1 MKKRPPAA
9 KVKTFLSDNF
19 LASITVA
26 VALFAAIIFDKYS
39 PPHKWHAAIMW
50 STVALFGVLVWGR
63 EKRDSWVF
71 WMYWTACSLLHIFAM
86 WVIFGHLL
94 PRLILGT
101 LYVVPLAFVES
112 LSLFIVFVRLERK
125 FAQQHA
131 SG

>member
-1 MKKRPPAA
+1 
-9 KVKTFLSDNF
+9 
-19 LASITVA
+19 
-26 VALFAAIIFDKYS
+26 
-39 PPHKWHAAIMW
+39 
-50 STVALFGVLVWGR
+50 
-63 EKRDSWVF
+63 
-71 WMYWTACSLLHIFAM
+71 M

-112 LSLFIVFVRLERK
+112 LSRFIVFVRLERK